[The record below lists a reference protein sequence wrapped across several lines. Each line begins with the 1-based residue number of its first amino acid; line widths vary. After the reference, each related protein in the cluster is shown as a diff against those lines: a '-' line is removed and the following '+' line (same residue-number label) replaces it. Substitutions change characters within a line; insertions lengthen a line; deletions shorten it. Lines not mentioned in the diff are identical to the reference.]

1 MRTLEQYREDV
12 AKLLEQAGNIRAK
25 AENQNRDLTAEEVSH
40 IGDVNE
46 EVKRLQGMID
56 VLAETDGLVAAVKET
71 PAPQAQPQTMPK
83 ARVQFVADNGK
94 KERFASL
101 GEQLVATIRAAQPGG
116 KIDPRLFTAAA
127 TGLNETT
134 PADGG
139 FLVQTDFS
147 NDLLQ
152 QVFETGILAPRCRRY
167 TISSGSNAMTI
178 NGVDETSRA
187 STRSGGVLGYWIDE
201 AQEKTATKPKFRQ
214 IELKLKKLIGLCY
227 ATDELLND
235 ASALEAFIRSA
246 FAAEFGFL
254 LDDAI
259 IRGTGGAQPLGILNA
274 GCLVS
279 VAKQAGQ
286 KASTI
291 MWENVVDM
299 YARMFP
305 QSRTNAVWLINQQ
318 AEAQLMTM
326 AMSVGTGGVPMY
338 MPAGGASAAPYATLF
353 GRPVIAIEQCSALGD
368 VGDIIFADLNGYILA
383 EKGGIDSAMSIHVRF
398 DYDESVFRFV
408 MRVDGQPERAT
419 ALTPYKGGA
428 GASLSHF
435 VTLAERK

>member
-139 FLVQTDFS
+139 FLCKPTFPTICCNRYLKPES
-147 NDLLQ
+147 C
-152 QVFETGILAPRCRRY
+152 ARCRRY
-167 TISSGSNAMTI
+167 TISGSNAMTI

-187 STRSGGVLGYWIDE
+187 STRSGACL
-201 AQEKTATKPKFRQ
+201 
-214 IELKLKKLIGLCY
+214 
-227 ATDELLND
+227 
-235 ASALEAFIRSA
+235 
-246 FAAEFGFL
+246 L
-254 LDDAI
+254 LD
-259 IRGTGGAQPLGILNA
+259 
-274 GCLVS
+274 
-279 VAKQAGQ
+279 
-286 KASTI
+286 
-291 MWENVVDM
+291 
-299 YARMFP
+299 
-305 QSRTNAVWLINQQ
+305 
-318 AEAQLMTM
+318 
-326 AMSVGTGGVPMY
+326 
-338 MPAGGASAAPYATLF
+338 
-353 GRPVIAIEQCSALGD
+353 
-368 VGDIIFADLNGYILA
+368 
-383 EKGGIDSAMSIHVRF
+383 
-398 DYDESVFRFV
+398 
-408 MRVDGQPERAT
+408 
-419 ALTPYKGGA
+419 
-428 GASLSHF
+428 
-435 VTLAERK
+435 

>member
-83 ARVQFVADNGK
+83 ARIQFVADNSK

-101 GEQLVATIRAAQPGG
+101 GEQLMATIRAAQPGG

-127 TGLNETT
+127 SGLNETT
-134 PADGG
+134 PAEGG

-147 NDLLQ
+147 SDLLQ

-167 TISSGSNAMTI
+167 TISSGANAITI

-201 AQEKTATKPKFRQ
+201 AQQKYATKPKFRQ

-235 ASALEAFIRSA
+235 AAALEAFIRSA

-326 AMSVGTGGVPMY
+326 AMSVGTGGVPVY

-419 ALTPYKGGA
+419 ALTPYKGSA
-428 GASLSHF
+428 TLSHF